1 MANNNKNKSE
11 APHTEDQPSNLS
23 RRNLLK
29 TAGLVGAAAI
39 GGGAAQSTI
48 AAASAQASAS
58 AQIPVREA
66 YETLTAAQSAT
77 LDAMVDRILPSD
89 ENGPGALEARAVHY
103 IDRVLA
109 GFRSDSKEAYAIG
122 LLTIDEHAQTTKG
135 KAFSSLS
142 AQEQDEILHAVERN
156 EVVGFVG
163 SGSSFFS
170 MVRNHTIEGTF
181 SDPYYGGNRDFI
193 GWDMLGYPGVRMG
206 SSDTEVRQGSQLA
219 PSHVSAYDL
228 AFTKQRR
235 ARSSNGGQ

>member
-1 MANNNKNKSE
+1 MASNNKNKPE
-11 APHTEDQPSNLS
+11 ASHTEDQPTNLS

-39 GGGAAQSTI
+39 GGGAAQSSI
-48 AAASAQASAS
+48 AAANVATTQSS
-58 AQIPVREA
+58 QIPVREA
-66 YETLTAAQSAT
+66 LETLTAAESAA
-77 LDAMVDRILPSD
+77 LDAMVDRILPAD

-122 LLTIDEHAQTTKG
+122 LLVIDEHAQATKG
-135 KAFSSLS
+135 KLFNLLS
-142 AQEQDEILHAVERN
+142 ASEQDEILHAVERN
-156 EVVGFVG
+156 EVKGFVG

-219 PSHVSAYDL
+219 PSHVSAYDI

-235 ARSSNGGQ
+235 SRSSNGGQ